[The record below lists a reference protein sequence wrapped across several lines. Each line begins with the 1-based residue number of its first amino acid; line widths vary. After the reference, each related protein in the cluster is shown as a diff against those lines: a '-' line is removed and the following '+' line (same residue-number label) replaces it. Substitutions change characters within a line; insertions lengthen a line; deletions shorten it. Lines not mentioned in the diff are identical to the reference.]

1 MWGCDLKPSLAAT
14 PKCATILPQPAV
26 VKGHRR
32 QRPWEKPNHA
42 LVLGGPPGIGKDT
55 ALEPIKRAIGTKN
68 FVEISPQHL
77 LGQFNGFVKSVIL
90 RMRKWPT
97 RSTSLRT
104 RPPSP
109 FPCSLALQIEERAVG
124 LWNKPRKY
132 SILAQSTL
140 KTRSFLGK
148 ILMGRPKGAKNKL
161 TILREAHKA
170 RIDALR
176 EPEIIDSLHV
186 LERSMRHFFIRA
198 EMGMNAGRN
207 QSEVDADYEKAAHL
221 AALVAPYR
229 HARLSA
235 MKLAGDPNNPV
246 QFKDDATADEVL
258 ADIMRRIGELAEAG
272 VIDLAALPSPKRRM
286 TN

>member
-1 MWGCDLKPSLAAT
+1 MLE
-14 PKCATILPQPAV
+14 I
-26 VKGHRR
+26 
-32 QRPWEKPNHA
+32 
-42 LVLGGPPGIGKDT
+42 T
-55 ALEPIKRAIGTKN
+55 ASSVYIR
-68 FVEISPQHL
+68 L
-77 LGQFNGFVKSVIL
+77 LTEADPD
-90 RMRKWPT
+90 R
-97 RSTSLRT
+97 
-104 RPPSP
+104 
-109 FPCSLALQIEERAVG
+109 CSEDKL
-124 LWNKPRKY
+124 RKY